1 MDSLSYQDACP
12 PSQETP
18 KAATYSHFADGV
30 MDSFA
35 AAHFFQCDG
44 VELAFVQV
52 SHRAVPRLLSQR
64 LGGLQGVLKVVPAK
78 PRGQRL
84 LRHFPGKLIK
94 CFTFNLE
101 KFQSR

>member
-1 MDSLSYQDACP
+1 M
-12 PSQETP
+12 
-18 KAATYSHFADGV
+18 

-35 AAHFFQCDG
+35 AAHFFQRDR

-52 SHRAVPRLLSQR
+52 RHRAVPRLLPER
-64 LGGLQGVLKVVPAK
+64 LGGFQGVFKVIPAK
-78 PRGQRL
+78 QRGQRL